1 MTRNTWVPLLILLL
15 LLMQSNW
22 IQAFPNGSQ
31 VERVSELGFGFRAV
45 TLAVPVAVDFESVGH
60 FKYLYYGEKRLC
72 QLGECSVSPPG
83 GHIIFQDGA
92 SGNLFLYRRRDG
104 RLSPLTKKFV
114 SLVKTFE
121 WHDDTCSVKAYFEN
135 GVSESYPVSPL

>member
-60 FKYLYYGEKRLC
+60 FKYCLLYT
-72 QLGECSVSPPG
+72 SPSP
-83 GHIIFQDGA
+83 
-92 SGNLFLYRRRDG
+92 RDG
-104 RLSPLTKKFV
+104 LLSRMP
-114 SLVKTFE
+114 S
-121 WHDDTCSVKAYFEN
+121 SA
-135 GVSESYPVSPL
+135 